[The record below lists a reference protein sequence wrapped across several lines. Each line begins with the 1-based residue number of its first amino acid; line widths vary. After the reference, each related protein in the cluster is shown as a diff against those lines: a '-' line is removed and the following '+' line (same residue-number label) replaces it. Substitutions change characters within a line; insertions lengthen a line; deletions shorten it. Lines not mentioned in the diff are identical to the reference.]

1 MSLALNTLSYAQDA
15 FMNPNKVQYTGPSNT
30 FQDKDI
36 IVLGRTAPKPTAV
49 SEGVA
54 RSSVKRTKTVTLPD
68 GTRKD
73 AIIEVNCSFPV
84 GTPTATIDAMRDDVG
99 DFMISAEAGTL
110 LKNHDLTY

>member
-1 MSLALNTLSYAQDA
+1 MAITLNTLAYNQDA

-30 FQDKDI
+30 FQDKDLLS
-36 IVLGRTAPKPTAV
+36 LGRTAPKATAT

-54 RSSVKRTKTVTLPD
+54 RSSVKRVKTITLAD

-73 AIIEVNCSFPV
+73 AIIEVNCAFPV
-84 GTPTATIDAMRDDVG
+84 GTSNATIDAMRDDVG
-99 DFMISAEAGTL
+99 DFLIGTEAGTL